1 MESTKSEKIE
11 SVVKTAAEND
21 KINDLNNKAVI
32 DSVNHEVNK
41 NGVKKVDDKKIHD
54 VNINSDSDAQC
65 CTKINNT
72 ESLDKLN
79 ERNTDVGSKD
89 SCDLVDDERAD
100 EPIDDSKENDEAEAE
115 ENTKKNENS
124 EVDRNKDVEDEKD
137 KQEKIV
143 KKKTEVEEKK
153 EVDENTKIDE
163 KKTEVEKKTGAE
175 NIVVDEEP
183 EEKDKSTSN
192 DSRAL
197 SDVSVS
203 NDDGKSKSIATEK
216 DKGKLSTD
224 EVAKKVDGDL
234 TKPKVRPKI
243 TNNRDIY
250 CWRCHRDGV
259 EANCR
264 ACPRAWHRK
273 CIGGTPPTTDNWICG
288 ECASI
293 LQAENAS
300 TRSPTM
306 AHITVDQLCLV
317 LKYVIGCMKH
327 LLGSEPFW
335 NAVDLKEVPNY
346 MDYVVKPMDLSLLE
360 INVDAKLYGS
370 TDAFMADAKWIQHN
384 CIVFNTCG
392 GEYTDSSKLTNAA
405 KLIIKIARQEVS
417 EYEAC
422 PDCYSRGRNIPRA
435 NPSWFV
441 EACSKPHPLI
451 WAKLKGFPFWPA
463 KALPRI
469 NALGHVDVR
478 FFGAHDRAWIAPK
491 DIYLFSKEPPTSLPK
506 KKRYEMI
513 DCLKEISRH
522 TKKLEMAFGPFTY
535 APNRT
540 LYNPHDENQIKLL
553 LPQYDPTCFY
563 DLTLINQ
570 SHPIQ
575 QQLSLNEDTSPR
587 KSSVPVS
594 EKLSEK
600 DVSSSIPVKDVVP
613 MIKKKG
619 GRKRKLSED
628 PNQVDA
634 KKVVKTRGGRK
645 KFSENKGDDNGIEKT
660 TPGSENLP
668 AQEDT
673 PPTTEEVEPA
683 APAVNKNN
691 TVPESRVKSRKWL
704 SKKFMPPEKH
714 FYKVR
719 ATRLGTKEYYDKP
732 NNLRKTNSSINT
744 HGRGGRATIVR
755 PYKHRAAKIQN
766 SEQDKAT
773 GPTTRSSVEEVQ
785 DKKKSLSDESSAPN
799 RSETS
804 PSKYSS
810 SSVDSI
816 RPDVT
821 MEIINNLFDNS
832 SNLVPG
838 KRQSKAKKSFPNKP
852 PQIPTRSFLR
862 PLLANNSNE
871 VDDKK
876 IDIPVLNSN
885 GMDYTLP
892 PPEAG
897 PVSTQLNRSA
907 SELVRQMARLMEEA
921 LKETVRKTNNQE
933 EAGKFMF
940 ELEIERMKW
949 EHQQHL
955 AEIKHNTD
963 RTLREMRASLEVE
976 RLRAVEE
983 IRKETEDEKIRS
995 IQETKTKQWCASC
1008 WQEALYYCCWNTSYC
1023 NPSCQQQHWKT
1034 HMSKC
1039 TQKSSQSNQQE
1050 PGMPTLLSSAQLN
1063 SSNVRGA

>member
-1 MESTKSEKIE
+1 MESTESEKIE
-11 SVVKTAAEND
+11 SVVKTAEND
-21 KINDLNNKAVI
+21 KINDLNNTEVI

-41 NGVKKVDDKKIHD
+41 NGVKKVDDKKTHD
-54 VNINSDSDAQC
+54 VNKNNDSDAQC
-65 CTKINNT
+65 CAKINNT

-79 ERNTDVGSKD
+79 ERSTDVMNKD
-89 SCDLVDDERAD
+89 GCDLVDDERAD
-100 EPIDDSKENDEAEAE
+100 EPIDDSKEHDEAEAE
-115 ENTKKNENS
+115 ENTKKDENL
-124 EVDRNKDVEDEKD
+124 EADENKDIDDEKD
-137 KQEKIV
+137 EEEKIV
-143 KKKTEVEEKK
+143 KKRTEVEKKK
-153 EVDENTKIDE
+153 EVAENTEIDE
-163 KKTEVEKKTGAE
+163 KKTEVEKKTRANE
-175 NIVVDEEP
+175 NIVVDDEP
-183 EEKDKSTSN
+183 EEKDKSTSS

-197 SDVSVS
+197 SDVSMS
-203 NDDGKSKSIATEK
+203 NDDGKGESVVTEE

-234 TKPKVRPKI
+234 GKPKIRPKI

-360 INVDAKLYGS
+360 TNVDAKLYGS

-535 APNRT
+535 APNKT

-570 SHPIQ
+570 TIPMQ
-575 QQLSLNEDTSPR
+575 QQSSLSSSEDSSPR

-594 EKLSEK
+594 ERLSEK
-600 DVSSSIPVKDVVP
+600 EVSSSTPVKDIVP
-613 MIKKKG
+613 MTKKKG
-619 GRKRKLSED
+619 GRKRKLSDD

-634 KKVVKTRGGRK
+634 KKVAKTRGGRK
-645 KFSENKGDDNGIEKT
+645 KFSENKGNDGIEKT
-660 TPGSENLP
+660 LESENLP

-704 SKKFMPPEKH
+704 PKKFIPLEKH

-744 HGRGGRATIVR
+744 HGRGGRAAIVR
-755 PYKHRAAKIQN
+755 PYKHRAAKLQN
-766 SEQDKAT
+766 SEQDKTT
-773 GPTTRSSVEEVQ
+773 GPTTRSNVEEVQ
-785 DKKKSLSDESSAPN
+785 DKKKNLSDESSALN

-816 RPDVT
+816 RPDVS
-821 MEIINNLFDNS
+821 METTNNLLDNS

-871 VDDKK
+871 IDDKK

-921 LKETVRKTNNQE
+921 LKETARKTNNQE
-933 EAGKFMF
+933 EAGKFIF

-983 IRKETEDEKIRS
+983 IRKETEDEKILS

-1023 NPSCQQQHWKT
+1023 SPSCQQQHWKT

-1039 TQKSSQSNQQE
+1039 TQKSSQPNQQE
-1050 PGMPTLLSSAQLN
+1050 PGMPTLLPSAQLN
-1063 SSNVRGA
+1063 LSNVRGA